1 MEIETEHLTKVYF
14 RGKSNEVVA
23 VGDIT
28 IKIMKGDFVVVTGPS
43 GSGKTTLLSLLGLLT
58 RPTKGRILFD
68 GEEVSTYSDAWQ
80 TRVRKERIGVIF
92 QQYNLL
98 PQLLAWENVSLPLLC
113 RDMSRNE
120 RRKTAV
126 GIMEKLGLE
135 KRKDFKVAFLSG
147 GEQQRI
153 AIARALAVD
162 PQVILADEPTASVD
176 EETATSVLEVFKQLK
191 KERKTLIVSTH
202 DRSIIREGTV
212 SVELKKGTL
221 TKLHKVSH
229 KSPQD

>member
-1 MEIETEHLTKVYF
+1 MEIRTEHLSKVYL
-14 RGKSNEVVA
+14 RGEPNEVVA
-23 VGDIT
+23 VKDVT
-28 IKIMKGDFVVVTGPS
+28 IRIVKGDFIVVTGPS
-43 GSGKTTLLSLLGLLT
+43 GSGKTTFLSLLGLLT
-58 RPTKGRILFD
+58 RPTRGKIFFD

-80 TRVRKERIGVIF
+80 TRVRKENIGVIF

-113 RDMSRNE
+113 RDMSKNE

-126 GIMEKLGLE
+126 EIMEKLGLE

-153 AIARALAVD
+153 AIGRALVVD

-176 EETATSVLEVFKQLK
+176 EETAASILGVFRRLK

-202 DRSIIREGTV
+202 DRSIIREGTGF
-212 SVELKKGTL
+212 VELKSGTL
-221 TKLHKVSH
+221 AKLHRV
-229 KSPQD
+229 

>member
-1 MEIETEHLTKVYF
+1 MGIKTEHLTKIYF
-14 RGKSNEVVA
+14 RGGPNEVVA
-23 VGDIT
+23 VRDIT
-28 IKIMKGDFVVVTGPS
+28 IKIMKGDFVVITGPS

-58 RPTKGRILFD
+58 KPTRGKIFFD

-80 TRVRKERIGVIF
+80 TRVRKEKIGVIF

-98 PQLLAWENVSLPLLC
+98 PQLLAWENVSLPLLS
-113 RDMSRNE
+113 RDISKNE

-126 GIMEKLGLE
+126 EIMEKLGLE
-135 KRKDFKVAFLSG
+135 KRIDFKVAYLSG

-153 AIARALAVD
+153 AIARALVVD

-176 EETATSVLEVFKQLK
+176 EETATSILEVFKRLK

-212 SVELKKGTL
+212 FIELKNGTL
-221 TKLHKVSH
+221 AKLHKV
-229 KSPQD
+229 